1 MLTNYIKIAWKVL
14 LRNPF
19 YTFISLFGISFT
31 LLILLVLSAFLD
43 HLYGNHYPEQQRYRT
58 LYVKSISMRDSARTS
73 SMKGPLS
80 YKFLKKNL
88 GALSGIEGYGIGS
101 IFNSTNAYM
110 NNKRVKFMLKYTDAG
125 FWRVTDFKLIDGRL
139 FTEKDTE
146 QGARVAVITEKMRDE
161 YFDKNVSVIGKPLE
175 FNGLTFRIIGL
186 VKGSPIT
193 HPWTYGDVFLPY
205 NSPKSEYESESK
217 NGSYIGI
224 IRARSASDFAR
235 IQKEFDQLTQRGLT
249 FPFMEGGMQ
258 VYHLEAKAQTFLA
271 GFIYELFQSERTEI
285 FFSIVSLFMLLFMS
299 LPAINLIN
307 LNVSRIIER
316 SSEIS
321 IRKAFGAPSKTIL
334 WQFVIE
340 NVFVTLLG
348 ALIALILAQIALSI
362 FNRSGLIPFADLSIN
377 YTIFGIGL
385 LLALVFGLM
394 SGVIPA
400 WRMSKLKPA
409 EALKGA

>member
-1 MLTNYIKIAWKVL
+1 MLSNYIKIAWKVL

-19 YTFISLFGISFT
+19 YTFITLFGISFT

-43 HLYGNHYPEQQRYRT
+43 HLFGNHYPEQHRNRT
-58 LYVKSISMRDSARTS
+58 LYVMSVTMKDSSRTS
-73 SMKGPLS
+73 TMRGPVA

-88 GALSGIEGYGIGS
+88 AALNGIEDYGIGS
-101 IFNSTNAYM
+101 VFNTTNAYM

-125 FWRVTDFKLIDGRL
+125 FWRVTDFKLLDGRF
-139 FTEKDTE
+139 FTEKDTD
-146 QGARVAVITEKMRDE
+146 QGARVAVITQKIRDE
-161 YFDKNVSVIGKPLE
+161 YFDKNESVIGKALE

-193 HPWTYGDVFLPY
+193 RPWTYGDVFLPF

-224 IRARSASDFAR
+224 IRARSAGDFSGIER
-235 IQKEFDQLTQRGLT
+235 EFDQLTHRGLK
-249 FPFMEGGMQ
+249 FPFMEGGMK
-258 VYHLEAKAQTFLA
+258 VYHLEAKAQPFLT
-271 GFIYELFQSERTEI
+271 GFVYEFFQSESTEI
-285 FFSIVSLFMLLFMS
+285 FFSIVSLFMILFMS

-348 ALIALILAQIALSI
+348 AIIALVLAQIVLSI
-362 FNRSGLIPFADLSIN
+362 FNRSGLIPYAELSVN
-377 YTIFGIGL
+377 YTIFGIGI
-385 LLALVFGLM
+385 LLALIFGLM

-409 EALKGA
+409 DALKSA

>member
-1 MLTNYIKIAWKVL
+1 MLINYIKIAWKVL

-43 HLYGNHYPEQQRYRT
+43 HLFGSHYPEQQRHRT
-58 LYVKSISMRDSARTS
+58 LYVSSIRLQDSTRTS
-73 SMKGPLS
+73 TMQGPLS
-80 YKFLKKNL
+80 YQFLKKNL
-88 GALSGIEGYGIGS
+88 GALSGIEDYGIS
-101 IFNSTNAYM
+101 TVFSSTNAYM

-125 FWRVTDFKLIDGRL
+125 FWRVTDFKLLEGRF

-161 YFDKNVSVIGKPLE
+161 YFDKNESIIGKPLE

-193 HPWTYGDVFLPY
+193 HIWTYGDVFLPY

-224 IRARSASDFAR
+224 IRARSSADFPS
-235 IQKEFDQLTQRGLT
+235 IEKEFVQLTHRGLT
-249 FPFMEGGMQ
+249 FPFMEGGMK
-258 VYHLEAKAQTFLA
+258 VYHLEANAQTFLG
-271 GFIYELFQSERTEI
+271 GFVYQLFQSDRTEI

-340 NVFVTLLG
+340 NIFVTFLG
-348 ALIALILAQIALSI
+348 AIIALILAQIALSI
-362 FNRSGLIPFADLSIN
+362 FNRSGLIPYAELNIN
-377 YTIFGIGL
+377 YTVFGIGL

-409 EALKGA
+409 EALKAA